1 MTKSEDALHTPEQLL
16 ATFAGF
22 DVLGNDRLSTKC
34 LYRDGFVK
42 AIVEKAPSVPAS
54 EFDNDAPDTA
64 LFNFYLHTMALAQE
78 VDAVSGKLFQ
88 ARYGEDSDGND
99 AVYPMTDAS
108 RIGALLTN
116 LTLHRAV
123 EPFSDDG
130 LRALL
135 QLSAGA
141 GIEDTSTI
149 IAVCN
154 AVNWCRGLM
163 VNRYRSFV
171 RGTPTYPVHDTIN
184 DVRDTLA
191 GMGQGGDYIG
201 FAMGFTVAN
210 LLVILASAESG
221 KLSDNINYA
230 IKMSQA
236 QADSFSDERILEVL
250 LGTIVRRYFGALG
263 GWQHW
268 PKQDGDLGKVFAGSI
283 PARLRGGLLM
293 RWDDATVVPFFW
305 DWYKE
310 HEVESPQY
318 IMSNRHF
325 YWGKKHQIAVAMYS
339 MV

>member
-1 MTKSEDALHTPEQLL
+1 MTKSEDMLYTPEQLQ
-16 ATFAGF
+16 AIFGGF
-22 DVLGNDRLSTKC
+22 DVLGNDRLSTQC
-34 LYRDGFVK
+34 LYRERFVK
-42 AIVEKAPSVPAS
+42 AIIKKAPSIPAS
-54 EFDNDAPDTA
+54 AFDNDAPDTA

-88 ARYGEDSDGND
+88 ARYGEDSEGND

-123 EPFSDDG
+123 EPFSEDG
-130 LRALL
+130 LRALM

-154 AVNWCRGLM
+154 AVNWLRGLI

-171 RGTPTYPVHDTIN
+171 RGTPTYPDHDTIN

-210 LLVILASAESG
+210 LLAILVSAESG
-221 KLSDNINYA
+221 KLGDDMNFVIN
-230 IKMSQA
+230 MSEA
-236 QADSFSDERILEVL
+236 QADSFSDARILEVL

-268 PKQDGDLGKVFAGSI
+268 PKQDGDLGEVFAGSI
-283 PARLRGGLLM
+283 PAGLGGGLLM
-293 RWDDATVVPFFW
+293 QWNDATLVPFFW
-305 DWYKE
+305 DWYE
-310 HEVESPQY
+310 DHEVEAPHY

-325 YWGKKHQIAVAMYS
+325 YWGQKHPIAVAMYS
-339 MV
+339 LL